1 MSRLRISLITPSFN
15 HARFIGR
22 TIDSV
27 LSQQGDFE
35 LDYRILDGASTDGT
49 LDILRSYGDRL
60 KWVSAPDSG
69 QVDAINRGLRS
80 AEGDVV
86 GWLNSDDV
94 LKPGALQRVAT
105 AFREHP
111 ECEWVHGDCDVIDA
125 DDREIRRWVSAYK
138 RWHAQRYSYQ
148 SLLRRNFI
156 SQMTVFWRRRL
167 MDEVGVLD
175 PDLKLAF
182 DYEYWLRFAQRSA
195 PLYIPHKLAS
205 FRWYETSKS
214 GANYRRQ
221 FIEDELIARRH
232 GVRSPA
238 GRFVKRLN
246 NVLTVA
252 IYNSLALARKLRPGR
267 N

>member
-1 MSRLRISLITPSFN
+1 MRISLITPSFN

-27 LSQQGDFE
+27 LSQRGDFE

-49 LDILRSYGDRL
+49 LDILRSYGDRVTF
-60 KWVSAPDSG
+60 VSAPDDG
-69 QVDAINRGLRS
+69 QVDAINRGLKS

-111 ECEWVHGDCDVIDA
+111 QCDWLHGDCDVIDA

-138 RWHAQRYSYQ
+138 RFFAKRYSYR

-175 PDLKLAF
+175 PGLKLAF
-182 DYEYWLRFAQRSA
+182 DYELWLRFAQRSS
-195 PLYIPHKLAS
+195 PLYIPERLAS

-214 GANYRRQ
+214 GANFSRQ

-232 GVRSPA
+232 GVRSPGA
-238 GRFVKRLN
+238 RLVKRVN

-252 IYNSLALARKLRPGR
+252 IYNALALARRLRPGR
-267 N
+267 S